1 MRRASK
7 KHIRKG
13 SGSPIRMNPLR
24 KISLRVITRRN
35 IVPHQAMVPGAI
47 GALTTGEP
55 TAAATVRISAAA
67 ADADVLAAAAMAGDA
82 ADAVSAT
89 AVAATSL
96 LQSTLLRKARTVVPT
111 AAQIGEMIAVIRTAD
126 LVATSTIV
134 VPRARAP
141 VLRQNPRKSRL
152 CSLVNR
158 WRNIVAGQLT

>member
-1 MRRASK
+1 
-7 KHIRKG
+7 
-13 SGSPIRMNPLR
+13 
-24 KISLRVITRRN
+24 V
-35 IVPHQAMVPGAI
+35 V
-47 GALTTGEP
+47 

-89 AVAATSL
+89 AVAVTSL

-158 WRNIVAGQLT
+158 WRNIVAGQLPKLPLPRLWPSRSASNRGRKRTNRSLA